1 MVRTSLNSC
10 LLLSS
15 LEAQQQ
21 PPSMQPELENQTTGE
36 GEDCGT
42 QVNVINRMAALPVV
56 SSTLSQVTN
65 AYNWSKDKNSLVKY
79 TLEMAESTVA
89 MAASTAQ
96 PVVNRLEGPISAV
109 NEYANQQMDKL
120 EEKVPVITE
129 SPEKMMM
136 NLQDG
141 TKKMI
146 ENTKKASSD
155 RINNLLLTRLGKALT
170 TGVDIALLLSEFA
183 VDYYLPEENTANN
196 GEVQVPHQA
205 LAAAGVE
212 LEDHIPEDK
221 PLVATVQR
229 ASRVSNKVR
238 RRVLSKAMRNIRYAQ
253 KRSQETLEKLYF
265 TVDLNKEQ
273 KTLAI
278 VHNLAGRLQVLS
290 GNIAGCVLL
299 FPKSLR
305 LKIQDFLLFV
315 QMIRDI
321 PINVFVTAK
330 LQLNKMSDIS
340 MSFAYFLVSL
350 RPIQWMLSD
359 RESNRRYEHP
369 PDDEDSKNH
378 NGAVGNDD
386 QRPCQTSNT
395 SSDNKVKDGDI
406 HSDIDG
412 DLNDTIDK
420 DVVDGDFDRGKRDD
434 HESSIGSPLSDGES
448 SKCYEHPPDDEDFKN
463 HHGAIGDDDRRPS
476 QTSSTSSNVKNGDIL
491 SDIDGDLNDTIDK
504 EVVGDVDGDF
514 DRGKIDDHEPS
525 NGSAVGSTNQPNRK
539 SSKKKAGV
547 KNIFKKKKR

>member
-1 MVRTSLNSC
+1 MARGRLARRLLDIKVIPLTGFISSEPGTGCHCTTHTSH
-10 LLLSS
+10 
-15 LEAQQQ
+15 EAQQQ

-146 ENTKKASSD
+146 ENTKKAGSD

-170 TGVDIALLLSEFA
+170 TGVDTALLLSEFA
-183 VDYYLPEENTANN
+183 VDYYLPDENTANN
-196 GEVQVPHQA
+196 GEVQVPDQA

-212 LEDHIPEDK
+212 PEDHIPEDK
-221 PLVATVQR
+221 PLEATVQK

-238 RRVLSKAMRNIRYAQ
+238 RRVVNKAMRNVRYAQ
-253 KRSQETLEKLYF
+253 KRSQETLDKLHF
-265 TVDLNKEQ
+265 TVDLIEYARTNIDSANKAVQSRIDTTHQTLSKTWDDWTLEEESDAKKDVDAVNGEQ

-278 VHNLAGRLQVLS
+278 ARNLAGRLQVLS
-290 GNIAGCVLL
+290 GNIAGCVRLL
-299 FPKSLR
+299 PQNLRGKVEEGRELADALYNSLEE
-305 LKIQDFLLFV
+305 V
-315 QMIRDI
+315 QTIRDL
-321 PINVFVTAK
+321 PANVLVTAK
-330 LQLNKMSDIS
+330 QQLNKMSDIS
-340 MSFAYFLVSL
+340 MSVADFLVSSTPL
-350 RPIQWMLSD
+350 QWLVPDVDIDSIEFDNLAGSD
-359 RESNRRYEHP
+359 EYDFDIRS
-369 PDDEDSKNH
+369 D
-378 NGAVGNDD
+378 
-386 QRPCQTSNT
+386 T
-395 SSDNKVKDGDI
+395 SSD
-406 HSDIDG
+406 
-412 DLNDTIDK
+412 L
-420 DVVDGDFDRGKRDD
+420 
-434 HESSIGSPLSDGES
+434 
-448 SKCYEHPPDDEDFKN
+448 
-463 HHGAIGDDDRRPS
+463 
-476 QTSSTSSNVKNGDIL
+476 
-491 SDIDGDLNDTIDK
+491 
-504 EVVGDVDGDF
+504 
-514 DRGKIDDHEPS
+514 
-525 NGSAVGSTNQPNRK
+525 
-539 SSKKKAGV
+539 
-547 KNIFKKKKR
+547 

>member
-1 MVRTSLNSC
+1 
-10 LLLSS
+10 
-15 LEAQQQ
+15 
-21 PPSMQPELENQTTGE
+21 MQPELENQTTGE

-129 SPEKMMM
+129 SPERMMM

-305 LKIQDFLLFV
+305 TKVEEGRELADALYNSLEEV

-359 RESNRRYEHP
+359 RESNRRYENP

-395 SSDNKVKDGDI
+395 LSDNKVKDGDI

-448 SKCYEHPPDDEDFKN
+448 SKCYEHPPDDEDSKS

-525 NGSAVGSTNQPNRK
+525 NGSTVGSTNQPNRK

>member
-1 MVRTSLNSC
+1 
-10 LLLSS
+10 
-15 LEAQQQ
+15 
-21 PPSMQPELENQTTGE
+21 MQSELEYQTTGE

-120 EEKVPVITE
+120 EEKIPVITE

-146 ENTKKASSD
+146 ENTKKAGSD
-155 RINNLLLTRLGKALT
+155 RINNLLLTKVGKALT

-183 VDYYLPEENTANN
+183 VDYYLPEETTANN
-196 GEVQVPHQA
+196 GEAQVPHQA

-212 LEDHIPEDK
+212 PEDHIPEDK
-221 PLVATVQR
+221 PLEATVQR

-278 VHNLAGRLQVLS
+278 AHNLAGRLQVLS
-290 GNIAGCVLL
+290 GNIAGSVLL
-299 FPKSLR
+299 LPKSLR
-305 LKIQDFLLFV
+305 TKVEEGRELADALYNSLEEV
-315 QMIRDI
+315 QMICNI
-321 PINVFVTAK
+321 PVNVFVTAK

-340 MSFAYFLVSL
+340 MSFAGSLVSL

-359 RESNRRYEHP
+359 RESSRRYEHP
-369 PDDEDSKNH
+369 SDSKNH
-378 NGAVGNDD
+378 HGAVGNDD
-386 QRPCQTSNT
+386 QRPCQISNT
-395 SSDNKVKDGDI
+395 SSDDKVKDGDI
-406 HSDIDG
+406 PSDIDG

-420 DVVDGDFDRGKRDD
+420 DVVGDVGGDFDRGKID
-434 HESSIGSPLSDGES
+434 HDESSIGSPLSDGES
-448 SKCYEHPPDDEDFKN
+448 SKCYERPPDDEDSKN
-463 HHGAIGDDDRRPS
+463 HGAIGNAVRRPS

-504 EVVGDVDGDF
+504 EVVGDVDGDK
-514 DRGKIDDHEPS
+514 RDDHEPS

-539 SSKKKAGV
+539 SSKKKV
-547 KNIFKKKKR
+547 KNIFKKKTR